1 MESNSDEKPTT
12 VSAGMD
18 SISGEEF
25 GGSEATRG
33 FRFNLTPGREL
44 GLNERRR
51 EERMESEAKSRS
63 SGSGSPQEMVLELST
78 LERSNREALRDLDE
92 AIATYSKGKHSI
104 SVLTSLD
111 KVKLSLE
118 LQSEVGSNLKRG
130 VIHAVES
137 LQSLRRDFGDLR
149 DIVSQVWQVVE
160 ERQVEESLR
169 EGDML
174 ARLSQLEESRS
185 RRMGS
190 DENREIR
197 VFSGKEFKSTVS
209 RFSGFVDSISTADK
223 VNQRVAFRK
232 WEEDLREY
240 ALLSRLGMSVELI
253 MNSLGEEPRTILRA
267 WDGFEGSVGHTVAV
281 MAAAKAEKAM
291 S

>member
-1 MESNSDEKPTT
+1 
-12 VSAGMD
+12 
-18 SISGEEF
+18 
-25 GGSEATRG
+25 
-33 FRFNLTPGREL
+33 
-44 GLNERRR
+44 
-51 EERMESEAKSRS
+51 MESEAKSRS
-63 SGSGSPQEMVLELST
+63 SGSGSPQEIVLELST

-92 AIATYSKGKHSI
+92 AIAAYSKGKHSI

-240 ALLSRLGMSVELI
+240 ALLSMHIHTLGCFALAGRVRMLREV
-253 MNSLGEEPRTILRA
+253 PR
-267 WDGFEGSVGHTVAV
+267 
-281 MAAAKAEKAM
+281 AEQK
-291 S
+291 

>member
-25 GGSEATRG
+25 GGSEATRV

-51 EERMESEAKSRS
+51 EERMESEAKSHS

-104 SVLTSLD
+104 SVLTSLN

-137 LQSLRRDFGDLR
+137 AIIAPGFWGS
-149 DIVSQVWQVVE
+149 
-160 ERQVEESLR
+160 
-169 EGDML
+169 
-174 ARLSQLEESRS
+174 SRH
-185 RRMGS
+185 R
-190 DENREIR
+190 
-197 VFSGKEFKSTVS
+197 
-209 RFSGFVDSISTADK
+209 
-223 VNQRVAFRK
+223 
-232 WEEDLREY
+232 
-240 ALLSRLGMSVELI
+240 
-253 MNSLGEEPRTILRA
+253 
-267 WDGFEGSVGHTVAV
+267 
-281 MAAAKAEKAM
+281 
-291 S
+291 